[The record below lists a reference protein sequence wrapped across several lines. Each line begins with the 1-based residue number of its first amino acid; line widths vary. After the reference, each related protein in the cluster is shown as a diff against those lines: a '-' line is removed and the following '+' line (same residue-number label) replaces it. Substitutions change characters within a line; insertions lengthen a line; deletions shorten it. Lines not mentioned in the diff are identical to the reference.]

1 MVHSALKGCVIVTV
15 GLYEDWNN
23 QKVKDWVNQASGK
36 IEPRVTEA
44 TTHLVVSKKEWE
56 KQSVLV
62 QDALKRRDESL
73 QEIEIVSYDWLAD
86 SLQTKSK
93 KREKGYRYAL
103 PNQAGKANGANEPR
117 SHAGLMKQLYDDHT
131 LGPTPEEKALLEKRA
146 AEEAELVRK
155 REEAK
160 MKEFEQ
166 TRMSVPEV
174 AAIFKKGAQK
184 AKTHLLNEN
193 HHIYQDSTGFYY
205 DITLTKVDTK
215 YNTNERYSLVLQIF
229 ESNNVPNTYA
239 LCASFSGTRLQ
250 QTNHT
255 IVAIG
260 SPWPTVYRAF
270 TQAFFE
276 KTGVKWNDR
285 VKAAVERQQIERKG
299 RMRGYAAENMG
310 GLQPAKRVE
319 DLDRTK
325 FQYTPPAYGPKGE
338 GAEMPKANEPVDLIG
353 EDGQESDAAGD
364 GNRSAS
370 PTQKPEFGPE
380 EVEKFKQAVMKEEI
394 DPYTAP
400 FNFGD
405 GFTATA
411 ADDNTAATTTT
422 VYEELDLELPDIPA
436 DFALDGFELEPDT
449 EAIAEGIDH
458 AAGTENSSDAQQ
470 STQSLGKRKDS
481 PTASIADESE
491 KAEKKQ
497 KTGGEEDMS
506 DKGPETQF
514 REAVDAMA
522 AEQEAVRKVEGDED
536 TSG

>member
-1 MVHSALKGCVIVTV
+1 MVHSALKGCAIVTV

-23 QKVKDWVNQASGK
+23 QKVKDWVIQASGK
-36 IEPRVTEA
+36 VESRVTEA

-56 KQSVLV
+56 KKGVV
-62 QDALKRRDESL
+62 IQDALKRKDESL

-103 PNQAGKANGANEPR
+103 PGEVHQGNGANEPR
-117 SHAGLMKQLYDDHT
+117 SHAGLMKQLFDDHT

-146 AEEAELVRK
+146 AEEAELARK

-174 AAIFKKGAQK
+174 AAIFRKGAQK

-215 YNTNERYSLVLQIF
+215 HNTNERYSLVIF
-229 ESNNVPNTYA
+229 ESNIVPTTYA

-276 KTGVKWNDR
+276 KTGVEWTDR
-285 VKAAVERQQIERKG
+285 IKAATERQQTERKG
-299 RMRGYAAENMG
+299 RVRGYVAEKMG
-310 GLQPAKRVE
+310 GPQPAKRVE
-319 DLDRTK
+319 DFDKTK
-325 FQYTPPAYGPKGE
+325 FQYTPPSYGPKGE
-338 GAEMPKANEPVDLIG
+338 GAEMPKANEPIDLTD
-353 EDGQESDAAGD
+353 EGD
-364 GNRSAS
+364 QKSENRSAS
-370 PTQKPEFGPE
+370 PISKPEFGPE
-380 EVEKFKQAVMKEEI
+380 EVKKFKQAVMAEVI

-400 FNFGD
+400 FNFGENS
-405 GFTATA
+405 FA
-411 ADDNTAATTTT
+411 AAARGGDTTDAAT
-422 VYEELDLELPDIPA
+422 VDDELDLELPDIPA
-436 DFALDGFELEPDT
+436 DFVLEGFDMDHDE
-449 EAIAEGIDH
+449 EA
-458 AAGTENSSDAQQ
+458 AAVNGPETAATGSDFANMEECSENPGA
-470 STQSLGKRKDS
+470 LGKRKDS
-481 PTASIADESE
+481 PTASIADGWGQ
-491 KAEKKQ
+491 AEKKQ
-497 KTGGEEDMS
+497 KIGGEEDEQ
-506 DKGPETQF
+506 DKGPGTQF

-522 AEQEAVRKVEGDED
+522 AEQKALHEREGDEG
-536 TSG
+536 SSR

>member
-15 GLYEDWNN
+15 GLHEDWNN
-23 QKVKDWVNQASGK
+23 QKVKDWVLQASGK
-36 IEPRVTEA
+36 VESRVTEA
-44 TTHLVVSKKEWE
+44 TTHLVASKKEWE
-56 KQSVLV
+56 KKGVIV
-62 QDALKRRDESL
+62 QDALKRKDESL

-86 SLQTKSK
+86 SLQAKSK

-103 PNQAGKANGANEPR
+103 PGEAGKGNGANEPR
-117 SHAGLMKQLYDDHT
+117 SHAGLMKQLFDDHT
-131 LGPTPEEKALLEKRA
+131 LGPTPEEKALFEKRA
-146 AEEAELVRK
+146 AEEAELARK

-215 YNTNERYSLVLQIF
+215 HNTNERYSLVLQIF

-276 KTGVKWNDR
+276 KTGVKWSDR
-285 VKAAVERQQIERKG
+285 VKAATERQQIERQG
-299 RMRGYAAENMG
+299 RMRGYAAGQLG

-319 DLDRTK
+319 DFNKTK
-325 FQYTPPAYGPKGE
+325 FQYTPPAYGPRGE
-338 GAEMPKANEPVDLIG
+338 GAEMPQANEPVDLTG
-353 EDGQESDAAGD
+353 EDQGEIRAGGT

-370 PTQKPEFGPE
+370 PQKPEFGPE
-380 EVEKFKQAVMKEEI
+380 EVKKFKQAVMNEEI

-400 FNFGD
+400 FNFGES
-405 GFTATA
+405 GFGAGGDTT
-411 ADDNTAATTTT
+411 DAAT
-422 VYEELDLELPDIPA
+422 VDDALDLELPDIPA
-436 DFALDGFELEPDT
+436 DFALDGFDLDQYT
-449 EAIAEGIDH
+449 EATAEDIG
-458 AAGTENSSDAQQ
+458 AAGTENSSDTPQ
-470 STQSLGKRKDS
+470 SIQVLGKRKDS
-481 PTASIADESE
+481 PTASTANGSE
-491 KAEKKQ
+491 KGEKKQ
-497 KTGGEEDMS
+497 KIGGEEDMPE
-506 DKGPETQF
+506 KGPETQF

-522 AEQEAVRKVEGDED
+522 AEQEALREAEGDD
-536 TSG
+536 GASG